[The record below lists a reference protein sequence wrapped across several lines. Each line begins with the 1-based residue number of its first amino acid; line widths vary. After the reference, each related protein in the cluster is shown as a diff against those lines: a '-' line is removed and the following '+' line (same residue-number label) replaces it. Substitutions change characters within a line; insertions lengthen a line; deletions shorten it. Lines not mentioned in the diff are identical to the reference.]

1 MDALWWVLWSGLC
14 ALGSGLLVFFVMQ
27 SRTEVLL
34 ARQREKLAASRAEF
48 TTRHE
53 MMRDSMQQV
62 EDATRRQAL
71 DEFLADIRIE
81 ERTYVRTQQSLFT
94 NRKSLIRQE
103 RIFFRNIPLS
113 NWVEQEMPFEEG
125 ADAEKLAQSMSVFTG
140 SLMRSMEDQRVR
152 KLLQ

>member
-1 MDALWWVLWSGLC
+1 MDAIWWALWSGLC
-14 ALGSGLLVFFVMQ
+14 ALASGLLVFFVMQ

-48 TTRHE
+48 NTRHE
-53 MMRDSMQQV
+53 MLRDSMRQV

-71 DEFLADIRIE
+71 DDFLADIRIE
-81 ERTYVRTQQSLFT
+81 ERTYVRSQRSLFA

-113 NWVEQEMPFEEG
+113 GWVEQDMPFEEG
-125 ADAEKLAQSMSVFTG
+125 TNADLGTVMHSLEPQS
-140 SLMRSMEDQRVR
+140 VR
-152 KLLQ
+152 KLLR